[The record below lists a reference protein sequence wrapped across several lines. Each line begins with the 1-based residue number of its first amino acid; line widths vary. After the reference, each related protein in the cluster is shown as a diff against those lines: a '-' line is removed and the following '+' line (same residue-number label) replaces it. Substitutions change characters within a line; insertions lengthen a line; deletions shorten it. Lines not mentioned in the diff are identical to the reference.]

1 MQFNS
6 FIAAAVLAMT
16 ANAAVV
22 QRQNP
27 NIVQFSAFREGDCSG
42 SASAGMYIVSQSDK
56 NTCKALAPPAACVG
70 SVRSINVEIQ
80 YLYESMERVTNSG
93 KNAVEVY
100 PTPNCSGPS
109 QQISEVACLPIAS
122 GLDNLNSYK
131 VSC

>member
-6 FIAAAVLAMT
+6 LIAAAMLAMT

-56 NTCKALAPPAACVG
+56 DTCKALAPPAACVG
-70 SVRSINVEIQ
+70 SVRSINVEM
-80 YLYESMERVTNSG
+80 YDAEGCTL
-93 KNAVEVY
+93 EVY

-122 GLDNLNSYK
+122 GLDNFNSYK